1 MNPAPDCVSRPVA
14 GDGPIE
20 DVNSTD
26 LQCGGWSAGG
36 VVGSA
41 PAKLHAAAEAGST
54 VKLRWTIWPDS
65 HVGPMITYLARCPA
79 SLTKQNLS
87 DKKARA
93 VFFKIQEEGR
103 QSSTSN
109 KWGSTPLMTEGYE
122 YEYTIPACLQPGYY
136 LVRHERIALHAAFAY
151 PGVQFY
157 PNCHQL
163 KITGLGTAVPTDLV
177 SFPGGYASDD
187 PGVTFNAYLPTVKES
202 DDAARVAEAGC
213 ENWGAASNPSSCINV
228 AHTMEP
234 ATSLKDQMCAEQVAC
249 CAEQS
254 EDFFSM
260 PRCRRPLSRMRV
272 IDVMASPKVLM
283 ANEAHVGTDSTAPLE
298 RQSSAIHSKRGP
310 IKIMRQTPF
319 TESGG
324 LSVGPRAVSRWRCE
338 L

>member
-1 MNPAPDCVSRPVA
+1 MNPAPDRVSRPVA

-20 DVNSTD
+20 DVNSID

-65 HVGPMITYLARCPA
+65 HVGPMITYLARCPVIGCRA
-79 SLTKQNLS
+79 WET
-87 DKKARA
+87 AEEA

-136 LVRHERIALHAAFAY
+136 LVHHETIALHAAFAY

-228 AHTMEP
+228 ARTMEP
-234 ATSLKDQMCAEQVAC
+234 ATSLKDQM
-249 CAEQS
+249 
-254 EDFFSM
+254 
-260 PRCRRPLSRMRV
+260 MRV
-272 IDVMASPKVLM
+272 IDVMASPKVLV

-324 LSVGPRAVSRWRCE
+324 LSAGPRAVSRWRCE